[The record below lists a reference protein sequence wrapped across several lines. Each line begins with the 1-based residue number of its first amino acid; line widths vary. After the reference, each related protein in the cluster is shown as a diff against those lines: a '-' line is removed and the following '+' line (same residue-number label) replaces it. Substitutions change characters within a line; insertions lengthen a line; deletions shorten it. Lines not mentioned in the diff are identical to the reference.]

1 MQRFPF
7 IVIEGLDGTG
17 KTTVRKGLFRLWEGL
32 YGVTPLCILTSNF
45 LAADAAADI
54 VDGKYQPSADNRDRY
69 LEALVADKA
78 ATLAQL
84 VRPALPNRPVIS
96 DRWLV
101 SELAFFAVKHGMKPG
116 DTYERL
122 AAGITQP
129 VDLTLVLDLDPR
141 DSLQRAHGRQGD
153 AVRADWDVLD
163 VQARV
168 RQIYT
173 AIVSEP
179 VAYPLLGSVAHIDA
193 SASPGSVLDQ
203 VWQALIAHDLVPRF
217 GTPTE
222 AVSDGR

>member
-1 MQRFPF
+1 MQRYPF

-32 YGVTPLCILTSNF
+32 YGITPMCILTSNF
-45 LAADAAADI
+45 LAANTAADL
-54 VDGKYQPSADNRDRY
+54 VEGKYQPSTDNRDRY

-84 VRPALPNRPVIS
+84 VRPALVNRPVIS

-101 SELAFFAVKHGMKPG
+101 SELAFFAVKHDMKPR

-122 AAGITQP
+122 AAGITEP
-129 VDLTLVLDLDPR
+129 VDVTLVLDLDPS

-168 RQIYT
+168 RQVYT
-173 AIVSEP
+173 EIVNEP
-179 VAYPLLGSVAHIDA
+179 AAYPLLGNVAHIDA
-193 SASPGSVLDQ
+193 SASPGAVLNQ
-203 VWQALIAHDLVPRF
+203 VWRALIEHDLVPQR
-217 GTPTE
+217 
-222 AVSDGR
+222 SRDGRTGER

>member
-32 YGVTPLCILTSNF
+32 YEVTPLCILTSNF

-54 VDGKYQPSADNRDRY
+54 VKGKYQPSADNRDRY
-69 LEALVADKA
+69 LQALVADKA
-78 ATLAQL
+78 ATLA
-84 VRPALPNRPVIS
+84 R
-96 DRWLV
+96 LV
-101 SELAFFAVKHGMKPG
+101 SELAFFAVKHDMKPG
-116 DTYERL
+116 ETYERL

-168 RQIYT
+168 RQVYT
-173 AIVSEP
+173 EIVSEP
-179 VAYPLLGSVAHIDA
+179 AAYPLLGEVAHIDA
-193 SASPGSVLDQ
+193 SASPGGVLDQ
-203 VWQALIAHDLVPRF
+203 VWQALIAHDLVPSLD
-217 GTPTE
+217 PATE
-222 AVSDGR
+222 AVPGDR

>member
-32 YGVTPLCILTSNF
+32 YGVTPLCVLTSNF
-45 LAADAAADI
+45 LAPDAAADI
-54 VDGKYQPSADNRDRY
+54 VEGKYQPSADNRDRY
-69 LEALVADKA
+69 LQALVADKA
-78 ATLAQL
+78 ATLARL
-84 VRPALPNRPVIS
+84 VRPALTHRPVIS

-101 SELAFFAVKHGMKPG
+101 SELAFFAVKHDMKPS

-141 DSLQRAHGRQGD
+141 DSLQRAHGRHGD
-153 AVRADWDVLD
+153 ATRADWDVLD

-168 RQIYT
+168 RQVYT
-173 AIVSEP
+173 EIVSEP
-179 VAYPLLGSVAHIDA
+179 TAYPLLGAVAHIDA
-193 SASPGSVLDQ
+193 SASPGAVLDQ
-203 VWQALIAHDLVPRF
+203 VWQALIAHDLVP
-217 GTPTE
+217 PLAPATE
-222 AVSDGR
+222 AVDGER